1 MYIIKTKIKEHLK
14 TLIGIN
20 YIDKQESTNNT
31 KSSVLVIAP
40 AGISPRRRNPE
51 EALLDYSNSPVY

>member
-40 AGISPRRRNPE
+40 AGISPIRRNPE
-51 EALLDYSNSPVY
+51 EALFLD